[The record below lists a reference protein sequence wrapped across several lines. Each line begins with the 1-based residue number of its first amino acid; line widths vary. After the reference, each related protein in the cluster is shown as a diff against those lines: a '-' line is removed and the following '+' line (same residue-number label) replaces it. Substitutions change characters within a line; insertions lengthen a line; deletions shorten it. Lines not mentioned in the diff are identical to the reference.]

1 MMRQQA
7 SKASGSI
14 VRRACVLSV
23 LPMAGCGFFRAGGPP
38 APVVVPAPMETLP
51 VEYVVELPTVRE
63 PTREVPG
70 ARTPDRLV
78 TLTATNVSVRELLP
92 LLAEAAGVNL
102 VLAPEVDGR
111 VSVRFQDVPAGQALD
126 AVMQHAG
133 LSTPAPPLT
142 VPWIPAVVFF
152 ELPVNVNAADAL
164 TLQRRFGITERAA
177 EWIVLSRPENWRHW

>member
-1 MMRQQA
+1 MRQQTL
-7 SKASGSI
+7 KALGSSL
-14 VRRACVLSV
+14 RHAGVLFV
-23 LPMAGCGFFRAGGPP
+23 VPLAGCGFFQAGARP
-38 APVVVPAPMETLP
+38 APVAVPAPLEPLP
-51 VEYVVELPTVRE
+51 VEYVVEPPTVRE
-63 PTREVPG
+63 PMRDAPI

-92 LLAEAAGVNL
+92 LLADAAGVNL

-111 VSVRFQDVPAGQALD
+111 ITVRFQDVPAGEALD

-152 ELPVNVNAADAL
+152 ELPVNVNGADAL
-164 TLQRRFGITERAA
+164 TLQRRFGITQRSA
-177 EWIVLSRPENWRHW
+177 EWIVSSRPENWRR